1 MNLRCNIGEIIIKNG
16 YKKGYV
22 AQQIGVSGQ
31 QMSNWIVQRSYPTA
45 DNLFKLAAFLKVKV
59 DELYSYSEE

>member
-1 MNLRCNIGEIIIKNG
+1 MNLKCKIGDIINEKG
-16 YKKGYV
+16 YKKGWV

-45 DNLFKLAAFLKVKV
+45 DKLFRLAAFLDVKV
-59 DELYSYSEE
+59 DDLYTYIEE